1 MISDFT
7 TKQSLQ
13 SLSQGQP
20 YQTQTAP
27 CPITP
32 SQIRFVGQV
41 ESLMTRH
48 AAEGDFH
55 FVLLALSDGLMFRGK
70 WRAASDELLPRL
82 GDVIHI
88 ETEPNGFDLMVNNL
102 PSVNT
107 ANQLAGKACCLIK
120 NWQVIPA
127 PYPLE
132 MLDQLYCITEQPE
145 TLDRLWGIIQRIPV
159 PILRSWLSDL
169 FANTQLS
176 LPFAQVPASHNH
188 HHSHAGGLLLHSV
201 ECAEWVE
208 QVATRTLNPKEAA
221 LSVIAALLHDFGKI
235 ETMNEKG
242 FSQFVS
248 HEVLSL
254 TLLEPSL
261 ITLQAQ
267 WPQGAYALRQ
277 MLSWSTFSEKFPKFP
292 GALLVKMADQYSTS
306 LSARNKAFHALPEH
320 YYWAR
325 LKTSNSVQM
334 FNRIN

>member
-1 MISDFT
+1 MISDFR

-13 SLSQGQP
+13 SLPQAQS
-20 YQTQTAP
+20 YQTKTAP
-27 CPITP
+27 CPIPPHQT
-32 SQIRFVGQV
+32 RFVGQV

-48 AAEGDFH
+48 AAEGNFH
-55 FVLLALSDGLMFRGK
+55 FVLLALSGGSIFRGK
-70 WRAASDELLPRL
+70 WRAIPDELLPRL
-82 GDVIHI
+82 GDTICI
-88 ETEPNGFDLMVNNL
+88 EIEANGFENMVNNP

-107 ANQLAGKACCLIK
+107 AIQLTGKACCLIK
-120 NWQVIPA
+120 NWRVIPA

-132 MLDQLYCITEQPE
+132 MLEQLYISTEQPE
-145 TLDRLWGIIQRIPV
+145 ALDRLWAIIQRIPV
-159 PILRSWLSDL
+159 PILRDWLIDV
-169 FANTQLS
+169 FANTEVS
-176 LPFAQVPASHNH
+176 LLFAQVPASHNH

-235 ETMNEKG
+235 ETMCGKG
-242 FSQFVS
+242 FSQLVS
-248 HEVLSL
+248 HECLSL

-261 ITLQAQ
+261 VTLQAQ

-277 MLSWSTFSEKFPKFP
+277 MLSWSTFSEKFPKLP

-320 YYWAR
+320 YYFAS
-325 LKTSNSVQM
+325 LKTSNSVQL